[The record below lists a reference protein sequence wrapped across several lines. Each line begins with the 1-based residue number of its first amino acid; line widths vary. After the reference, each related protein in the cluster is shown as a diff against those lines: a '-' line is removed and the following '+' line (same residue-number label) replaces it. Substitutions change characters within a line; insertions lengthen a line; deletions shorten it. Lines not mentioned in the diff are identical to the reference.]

1 MDKVKGEDSRAL
13 LPENLELF
21 KLGGKLHPFVQL
33 VKKHEELELCFRGN
47 GNPERVSIYF
57 NNHQVFKIERSGTIR
72 VSFNHARYCEN
83 WEDYLELLGGY
94 DFNIPA
100 PEKRFKKNKDSI
112 GELKRLSDN
121 PPLTVEEVENLYT
134 DIIYPI
140 VKQYFDVGGVK
151 GTVDYFKRK
160 YNDDVED
167 ASKKLNDIVTPYR
180 LTEKIKQQEL
190 YSSIKEKKSGY
201 FFYDLEFA
209 QRHENRTAQGDDRAN
224 NKPDMQAIKFDEN
237 GKPEKIVFV
246 EVKCTEVAWKAGRSG
261 LADHIK
267 RMKLYE
273 KQKESMDARRIEAY
287 QILTQYAELGLRGL
301 DESINFQHSDFI
313 DLPLEILI
321 VLTGDAKS
329 LWNKDESESMMR
341 IKENAI
347 SHEPRI
353 CPSYDEAHMYVL

>member
-21 KLGGKLHPFVQL
+21 KLGGELHPFVQL

-83 WEDYLELLGGY
+83 WEKYLEMLEEGY

-112 GELKRLSDN
+112 GELKRLSEN
-121 PPLTVEEVENLYT
+121 PPLTTEKVETLYT
-134 DIIYPI
+134 EIIKPI
-140 VKQYFDVGGVK
+140 FEQYFAVGGVK
-151 GTVDYFKRK
+151 DTVDYFKRK
-160 YNDDVED
+160 INSNVKDE
-167 ASKKLNDIVTPYR
+167 SEKLNDIVTPYR
-180 LTEKIKQQEL
+180 LTEKIKQQKL

-201 FFYDLEFA
+201 FFYDLEYM
-209 QRHENRTAQGDDRAN
+209 QKG
-224 NKPDMQAIKFDEN
+224 NKNSNQPDMQAIKFDEN
-237 GKPEKIVFV
+237 GKPARIVFV
-246 EVKCTEVAWKAGRSG
+246 EVKCTKAAWKGGRSG
-261 LADHIK
+261 LADHVK